1 MPTTRN
7 LNDIVNSRRIID
19 GPSDKLRAVS
29 AIRYP
34 WAASMFDEMCSNN
47 WDFKQVSLVRDRS
60 QFQSLPK
67 GQQTAYKR
75 SLAFLSNLDSIQV
88 DNLALNVSQVVTDPN
103 IRECL
108 YRQEFEEVIHVKAY
122 SAIIESV
129 FPEDPMMI
137 YDMYHVVP
145 QLGNKNDYIINTS
158 AEVSIKPTPIN
169 KAKALVS
176 NIALEGI
183 YFFSGFTTFYA
194 IGRNTGEFQG
204 TVDQIKYIQRDEVT
218 HLQLFA
224 NIINALK
231 LERPELFEPSCI
243 EVYRNVLKS
252 AAELEIAWG
261 KFVIEEGVPGLN
273 DQIITEFI
281 QHRANVCSSMLDFGE
296 IYPGVKNPIDW
307 FYTFSNINS
316 TQQNFFE
323 TKPQTYSEAIPQFTS
338 RRSRARMPL
347 STATVSHS

>member
-1 MPTTRN
+1 
-7 LNDIVNSRRIID
+7 
-19 GPSDKLRAVS
+19 
-29 AIRYP
+29 
-34 WAASMFDEMCSNN
+34 
-47 WDFKQVSLVRDRS
+47 
-60 QFQSLPK
+60 
-67 GQQTAYKR
+67 
-75 SLAFLSNLDSIQV
+75 
-88 DNLALNVSQVVTDPN
+88 
-103 IRECL
+103 
-108 YRQEFEEVIHVKAY
+108 
-122 SAIIESV
+122 
-129 FPEDPMMI
+129 MMI
-137 YDMYHVVP
+137 YDMYYVVP
-145 QLGNKNDYIINTS
+145 QLGQKNDYIINTS
-158 AEVSIKPTPIN
+158 AEVSIDPTPIN

-243 EVYRNVLKS
+243 EIYRNVLKC

-273 DQIITEFI
+273 EQIITEFI

-323 TKPQTYSEAIPQFTS
+323 TKPQTYSEAVPQFTS

-347 STATVSHS
+347 STATVSHG